1 MEYLTNSNVFC
12 FCFVFDFWKNVFIFK
27 GMLSIQDRN
36 LVVGLIIMI
45 NPFIVMEQREL
56 GLNAK
61 QRR

>member
-1 MEYLTNSNVFC
+1 MVYLTNSNVFC
-12 FCFVFDFWKNVFIFK
+12 FCFVFWKNVFIFK
-27 GMLSIQDRN
+27 GLLSIQDRN

>member
-1 MEYLTNSNVFC
+1 MVYLTNSNVFWV
-12 FCFVFDFWKNVFIFK
+12 FFVFDFWKNVFIFK
-27 GMLSIQDRN
+27 GLLSIQDRN

>member
-1 MEYLTNSNVFC
+1 MVYLTNSNVFC
-12 FCFVFDFWKNVFIFK
+12 FCFVFDFWENVFIFK
-27 GMLSIQDRN
+27 GLLSIQDRN

>member
-1 MEYLTNSNVFC
+1 MVYLTSSNV

-27 GMLSIQDRN
+27 GLLSIQDRN